1 MARLIRS
8 RHMKRKSTTKMKVG
22 ASLVDD
28 DAAPLLILV
37 YDVLVYTVIVANVPS
52 FQNDVFW
59 VNLMDDCNI

>member
-1 MARLIRS
+1 
-8 RHMKRKSTTKMKVG
+8 MKFG

-37 YDVLVYTVIVANVPS
+37 YDVLVYIVVVANVPS
-52 FQNDVFW
+52 FQNNVFL

>member
-1 MARLIRS
+1 
-8 RHMKRKSTTKMKVG
+8 MKVG

-37 YDVLVYTVIVANVPS
+37 YDILVYIVVVVDVPS
-52 FQNDVFW
+52 FRNNVLL

>member
-8 RHMKRKSTTKMKVG
+8 KHMKRKSTTKMKVG

-37 YDVLVYTVIVANVPS
+37 YDVLVYIVVVANVPS
-52 FQNDVFW
+52 FQNNVLL
-59 VNLMDDCNI
+59 VEMMNDCNM